1 MDIYQRAESLYR
13 RHGTHGAHGN
23 TETAEQAIDLLLQNA
38 LTNKAD
44 PKAWFELAGCLD
56 YLGREAEAL
65 PHYERAFAAGLE
77 RLPASDQP
85 RLFLQWGSALRNL
98 GRFED
103 SEAVLMKGARRFP
116 EMKAMKAFLALTQ
129 YTRGNFRGAA
139 QALFVLL
146 HSKHPED
153 ASLAEHAR
161 TLDWYI
167 DHLDSNHE

>member
-1 MDIYQRAESLYR
+1 MDIYQRAENLYR
-13 RHGTHGAHGN
+13 RHGNA
-23 TETAEQAIDLLLQNA
+23 ETAEQAIDLLLQNA
-38 LTNKAD
+38 LAKETD
-44 PKAWFELAGCLD
+44 PKAWFELAGCLN

-77 RLPASDQP
+77 RLPMGDQP
-85 RLFLQWGSALRNL
+85 RLFLQWGSTLRNL

-103 SEAVLMKGARRFP
+103 SEAVLMKGAHHFP
-116 EMKAMKAFLALTQ
+116 EMKVMKAFLALTQ

-153 ASLAEHAR
+153 TSLADYAR
-161 TLDWYI
+161 TLDWSI
-167 DHLDSNHE
+167 DHLDANE